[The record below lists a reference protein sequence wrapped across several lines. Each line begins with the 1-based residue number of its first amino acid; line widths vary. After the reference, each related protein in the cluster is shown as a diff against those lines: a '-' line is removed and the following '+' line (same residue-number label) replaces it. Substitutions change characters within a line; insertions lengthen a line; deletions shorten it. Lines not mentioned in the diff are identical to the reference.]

1 MHKTAW
7 IYPGQGAQKCGM
19 GLDFYENSKI
29 AADFLDA
36 AEEQL
41 DFDLKRICFTENEE
55 INRTAYTQPAMAAVC
70 LAMTK
75 VLLEQGCKPDVTAG
89 LSLGEYAAIAAAGGF
104 EMTDAVKLVRKRGL
118 LMQHIVPEGIGGM
131 CAVLGMET
139 EKIETVL
146 AGRQDVSIA
155 NYNCPGQIV
164 ITGKLEAIQEAA
176 QALKAAGAR
185 RIVPLKVSGPFHSPL
200 MEPAAVEL
208 KQAIAKIPLHKL
220 QIPFISNVTAQ
231 AVTDTG
237 AISELL
243 CAGIHSPVRWEQSM
257 RYLIANGVDTFVEI
271 GPGRT
276 LSGFLK
282 KIDPSVT
289 VKNISVWEDVEKVIN
304 ELC

>member
-7 IYPGQGAQKCGM
+7 IYPGQGAQKCSM

-29 AADFLDA
+29 AADFLDM

-55 INRTAYTQPAMAAVC
+55 INRTAYTQPAMVAVC

-75 VLLEQGCKPDVTAG
+75 VLLEHGCKPDVTAG
-89 LSLGEYAAIAAAGGF
+89 LSLGEYAAIAVAGVLPM
-104 EMTDAVKLVRKRGL
+104 EEAVLLARERGK
-118 LMQHIVPEGIGGM
+118 LMQHILPEGTGGM
-131 CAVLGMET
+131 SAVLGMEADQA
-139 EKIETVL
+139 EKLLCGIE
-146 AGRQDVSIA
+146 DVAVAI
-155 NYNCPGQIV
+155 YNCPGQIV
-164 ITGKLEAIQEAA
+164 ITGTLSALEKAGNV
-176 QALKAAGAR
+176 LKEAGAKKV
-185 RIVPLKVSGPFHSPL
+185 IPLRVSGPFHSA
-200 MEPAAVEL
+200 MMQPAAEQFEKL
-208 KQAIAKIPLHKL
+208 LSKIQLADP
-220 QIPFISNVTAQ
+220 QIPYVSPVTVQKVTEKEQISPF
-231 AVTDTG
+231 
-237 AISELL
+237 L
-243 CAGIHSPVRWEQSM
+243 CKGIYSPVRWEQSM

-289 VKNISVWEDVEKVIN
+289 VKNVSIWEDVEKVIN